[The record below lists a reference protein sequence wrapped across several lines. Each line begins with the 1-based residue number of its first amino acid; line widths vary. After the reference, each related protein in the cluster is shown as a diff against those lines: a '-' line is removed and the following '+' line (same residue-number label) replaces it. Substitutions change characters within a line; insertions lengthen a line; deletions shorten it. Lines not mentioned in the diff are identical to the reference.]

1 MARFPYPGL
10 TPFERDDADIFFGRE
25 KQVDAMIDRLG
36 RQRLL
41 AVTGNS
47 GSGKSSLVRAG
58 LLEALEIG
66 LLADAGAVWRFAVMR
81 PRDHPMAELATA
93 LLQALGGDQTAEGIA
108 LRRAALDR
116 GPLSLVEE
124 LRNRP
129 LPDHA
134 NLLLL
139 VDQFEELFRYER
151 LVDREEAEAFVALLL
166 ASAAQRE
173 VPIYVVLTM
182 RSDFFGECA
191 RFEGLAETICDSLF
205 LCPRL
210 TRDQII
216 AAIEGPARV
225 FHGRIE
231 PALTSCL
238 ANDMGTDPDQLP
250 LMQHVMM
257 RLWDGATARDPKA
270 PLLLTKDYLAAGG
283 LKGSLSRHADEVL
296 ESVARDAPELRD
308 VVRRLF
314 CLVTD
319 GDGSR
324 ATRRLTPVR
333 EVMGVA
339 DQPIEEVTRVANAYR
354 APGCNLVL
362 PPAAE
367 ALTPATVLDIT
378 HEALIRNWTTLR
390 EWAREEDASAAQ
402 YREIEQRVQRQTAA
416 DAPPPLDPQELQSAL
431 DWIERERPNAAW
443 AARYG
448 GDFNRMRGFID
459 MAAARQKKSIWAIR
473 LALALITIEAAAL
486 AISGNNLFLIWVG
499 MVGWIYGSLYR
510 NLTRNF
516 AAARQWAHGWAG
528 FLIVVVIAVTI
539 RVARAHE
546 MLVSEGLGIPTIM
559 LASLCLAF
567 ASVQLRPLALRR
579 RAFDPAGVIDL
590 RRLRQGRLALISAL
604 AVLALIGC
612 GQLAV
617 ALAKGN
623 YNIIYDATFTW
634 IIAVAV
640 YVSVYRNL
648 TRNFAVAI
656 GSVFVW
662 LVIGACFVAF
672 NISTGDRLLAAADS
686 LAELCFV
693 ALLARLWPDIRRGKS
708 ASPVVRGG
716 APTGLPSLPA
726 GSR

>member
-10 TPFERDDADIFFGRE
+10 KPFERDEADIFFGRE
-25 KQVDAMIDRLG
+25 KQVDAMVDRVG

-41 AVTGNS
+41 AVTGSS

-58 LLEALEIG
+58 LLEALEMG
-66 LLADAGAVWRFAVMR
+66 LLAAAGAVWRFAVMR
-81 PRDHPMAELATA
+81 PRDHPMAELASA
-93 LLQALGGDQTAEGIA
+93 LLQALGGDHTAEGIA
-108 LRRAALDR
+108 LRRAALER
-116 GPLSLVEE
+116 GPLSLIDE

-151 LVDREEAEAFVALLL
+151 LADREEAEAFVALLL

-173 VPIYVVLTM
+173 MPVYVVLTM

-210 TRDQII
+210 SRDQII

-225 FHGRIE
+225 FHGRVE
-231 PALTSCL
+231 PALTSRL
-238 ANDMGTDPDQLP
+238 TNDMGTDPDQLP

-257 RLWDGATARDPKA
+257 RLWNQATARNPEA
-270 PLLLTKDYLAAGG
+270 PLLRLEDYLAADG
-283 LKGSLSRHADEVL
+283 LKGSLSRHADEIL
-296 ESVARDAPELRD
+296 EVVVRDAPELRD
-308 VVRRLF
+308 VARRLF

-319 GDGSR
+319 GEGDR
-324 ATRRLTPVR
+324 ASRRLTPVC
-333 EVMGVA
+333 EVMAVA
-339 DQPIEEVTRVANAYR
+339 DRPIADVAHVADAYR

-362 PPAAE
+362 PPLAE

-378 HEALIRNWTTLR
+378 HEALIRNWTTLE
-390 EWAREEDASAAQ
+390 EWAREETASAAQ
-402 YREIEQRVQRQTAA
+402 YREIEQCVQRQTDA
-416 DAPPPLDPQELQSAL
+416 DAPAPLDPQELQSAL
-431 DWIERERPNAAW
+431 DWIDRERPNAAW

-448 GDFNRMRGFID
+448 GDFMRMCGFVE
-459 MAAARQKKSIWAIR
+459 MAAARLKKSIWAIR
-473 LALALITIEAAAL
+473 LALALITIETAAL
-486 AISGNNLFLIWVG
+486 AISGDNTFLIWVG
-499 MVGWIYGSLYR
+499 MFAWIYGSAYR

-539 RVARAHE
+539 KVTNAHK
-546 MLVSEGLGIPTIM
+546 MLILEQLGIPTIM

-567 ASVQLRPLALRR
+567 ASLQLRPLAR
-579 RAFDPAGVIDL
+579 RAFDPVSGIDL
-590 RRLRQGRLALISAL
+590 RRLRQARLALIL
-604 AVLALIGC
+604 GMAVIALIGC
-612 GQLAV
+612 GQFAA
-617 ALAKGN
+617 ALAKQN
-623 YNIIYDATFTW
+623 YNMIYDAALTW
-634 IIAVAV
+634 IIFVAI

-656 GSVFVW
+656 GSTVVW
-662 LVIGACFVAF
+662 LVIGACFIAF
-672 NISTGDRLLAAADS
+672 NISTGNKTLVAADS
-686 LAELCFV
+686 LATVCLV
-693 ALLARLWPDIRRGKS
+693 VLLARLWPDIRGRKS
-708 ASPVVRGG
+708 TSSVARR
-716 APTGLPSLPA
+716 AFL
-726 GSR
+726 

>member
-10 TPFERDDADIFFGRE
+10 KPFERDEADIFFGRE

-41 AVTGNS
+41 AVTGSS

-81 PRDHPMAELATA
+81 PRDHPMAELAAA
-93 LLQALGGDQTAEGIA
+93 LLAALGGDQTAEGIA
-108 LRRAALDR
+108 LRRAALER

-124 LRNRP
+124 LWNRA
-129 LPDHA
+129 LPGHV

-151 LVDREEAEAFVALLL
+151 LADREEAEAFVALLL
-166 ASAAQRE
+166 ASATQRE

-225 FHGRIE
+225 FGGRVE
-231 PALTSCL
+231 PALTSRL

-257 RLWDGATARDPKA
+257 RLWNQATDRDPGT
-270 PLLLTKDYLAAGG
+270 PLLRLEDYLAVDG
-283 LKGSLSRHADEVL
+283 LQGSLSRHADEIL
-296 ESVARDAPELRD
+296 EEVAHDTPELRD
-308 VVRRLF
+308 VARRLF

-319 GDGSR
+319 GEGDR
-324 ATRRLTPVR
+324 ATRRLTPVQ
-333 EVMGVA
+333 EVMAVA
-339 DQPIEEVTRVANAYR
+339 DRPITDVALIADAYR
-354 APGCNLVL
+354 APGCNLML
-362 PPAAE
+362 PPLTE
-367 ALTPATVLDIT
+367 ALIPATVLDIT

-390 EWAREEDASAAQ
+390 DWAREEAASAAQ
-402 YREIEQRVQRQTAA
+402 YREIERCVQQQKDAA
-416 DAPPPLDPQELQSAL
+416 AAPPLDPQELQSAL

-448 GDFNRMRGFID
+448 GDFMRMRGFIE
-459 MAAARQKKSIWAIR
+459 MAAGRQKTSIWAIR
-473 LALALITIEAAAL
+473 LALALITVEAAAL
-486 AISGNNLFLIWVG
+486 AIVGNNLFVIWAG
-499 MVGWIYGSLYR
+499 IVGWIYGSAHR

-516 AAARQWAHGWAG
+516 AAAQLWTYGWVG

-539 RVARAHE
+539 RVVKAHQI
-546 MLVSEGLGIPTIM
+546 LFTEGLGLLTVT
-559 LASLCLAF
+559 LASICLAF
-567 ASVQLRPLALRR
+567 AAIRLRPLARR
-579 RAFDPAGVIDL
+579 RRIVAHVSGIDL
-590 RRLRQGRLALISAL
+590 RHLRQGRLALISAM
-604 AVLALIGC
+604 AVLVLIGC
-612 GQLAV
+612 GQFAAAV
-617 ALAKGN
+617 TKQN
-623 YNIIYDATFTW
+623 VNMIYDAAFTW
-634 IIAVAV
+634 VIVIAI

-648 TRNFAVAI
+648 TRNVAVAI
-656 GSVFVW
+656 GSIAVW
-662 LVIGACFVAF
+662 LVIGICFIAF
-672 NISTGDRLLAAADS
+672 NISTGANALAAADG
-686 LAELCFV
+686 LV
-693 ALLARLWPDIRRGKS
+693 AVCLIAVLARLWPDIRGRKL
-708 ASPVVRGG
+708 ASSVAVR
-716 APTGLPSLPA
+716 TQ
-726 GSR
+726 